1 MKGFTA
7 RQANLILNRTGEP
20 FWQAESYDHWVRNEP
35 EYFRIAASIEN
46 NPVKAGLVGGLFVV
60 ECDVNERGVHA
71 KKRLDTSDGRS
82 LGERLWRQ
90 RGFLESVEAADT
102 SGSPPFGRSLAS
114 LTQHPKWAGEIAIN
128 CFQIRSL
135 ARSSQRVVS
144 GKCLRHESDPKQ
156 LLKGNAYRRTPWAK
170 PLLRANAAA

>member
-1 MKGFTA
+1 RRF
-7 RQANLILNRTGEP
+7 
-20 FWQAESYDHWVRNEP
+20 
-35 EYFRIAASIEN
+35 FRLDAA
-46 NPVKAGLVGGLFVV
+46 LVGIRARPRTNLALRVCFQIHMPQHGNLGLIANPMVPSRRNPNG
-60 ECDVNERGVHA
+60 DPYLAGGSGPAGGERSPCSQGA
-71 KKRLDTSDGRS
+71 GRS
-82 LGERLWRQ
+82 WKNCRSKRPKTSLG
-90 RGFLESVEAADT
+90 AADT

-170 PLLRANAAA
+170 PLLRANAAAVGVA

>member
-1 MKGFTA
+1 M
-7 RQANLILNRTGEP
+7 
-20 FWQAESYDHWVRNEP
+20 
-35 EYFRIAASIEN
+35 
-46 NPVKAGLVGGLFVV
+46 V

-144 GKCLRHESDPKQ
+144 GKCLRHESNPQ
-156 LLKGNAYRRTPWAK
+156 VTAPEPRPRLITRLSPGTSPCSRTWQRED
-170 PLLRANAAA
+170 RA